1 MSRHHYGARIHD
13 VIAQGYRTIALENEV
28 VRVEI
33 VVDKGSDITSF
44 LHKPTDTDFLWHR
57 ESGLPP
63 APLESTPR
71 GIDEFVFVDGYE
83 GGWQECFPNG
93 GDSVLY
99 KGARL
104 PFHGELLAAPWTVE
118 VVEDSPEVVSIRLA
132 VRTKRTPFL
141 LEKQLTLRSGRGVLE
156 IAERVAN
163 LADEP
168 MEVMWGHHPAFGP
181 PFLDDSCRIDLP
193 PCVATT
199 NRAEPWPGSQLEYG
213 AEFPW
218 PMAPRMDGT
227 LRDMSVVEGPAS
239 QIADWVRL
247 TGFDEGWYGVTNA
260 RRRVGFGLRWD
271 ARLFRHLWYW
281 HVFGGMPGYPWYGL
295 NYNFA
300 LEPWTSYPDG
310 GLTRAIENGSALRIG
325 ARETI
330 ETRILAVAYAGLERI
345 SGIDDAGEVAR

>member
-13 VIAQGYRTIALENEV
+13 YVALGYRTIALENEL
-28 VRVEI
+28 VRVEV
-33 VVDKGSDITSF
+33 VVDKGSDVTSF
-44 LHKPTDTDFLWHR
+44 LHKPTDTDFMWHR
-57 ESGLPP
+57 ESGLRR

-93 GDSVLY
+93 GESVLY
-99 KGARL
+99 KGASL
-104 PFHGELLAAPWTVE
+104 PFHGELLAAPWSVE
-118 VVEDSPEVVSIRLA
+118 VLEDSPQVVSIRLA

-141 LEKQLTLRSGRGVLE
+141 VEKQLTLRSGRGVLE
-156 IAERVAN
+156 IDERVTN
-163 LADEP
+163 LSDEP

-193 PCVATT
+193 PCIATT
-199 NRAEPWPGSQLEYG
+199 DRADPWPDSLLSYG
-213 AEFPW
+213 IEFQW
-218 PMAPRMDGT
+218 PMAPRKDGT
-227 LRDMSVVEGPAS
+227 LRDLSVVLDPGS
-239 QIADWVRL
+239 RIADWVRL
-247 TGFDEGWYGVTNA
+247 TGFDEGWYGVTNG

-271 ARLFRHLWYW
+271 ARLFPHLWFW

-310 GLTRAIENGSALRIG
+310 GLTRAIENGSALRVG

-330 ETRILAVAYAGLERI
+330 ETRILAVAYAGQGRI
-345 SGIDDAGEVAR
+345 KGIDEDGEIAF

>member
-1 MSRHHYGARIHD
+1 LSRHHYGARIHD
-13 VIAQGYRTIALENEV
+13 YIAHGYRTIALENEL
-28 VRVEI
+28 VRVEV
-33 VVDKGSDITSF
+33 VVDKGSDVTSF
-44 LHKPTDTDFLWHR
+44 LHKPTDTDFMWHR
-57 ESGLPP
+57 ESGLRR

-71 GIDEFVFVDGYE
+71 GIDEFVFFDGYE

-93 GDSVLY
+93 GESVLY

-104 PFHGELLAAPWTVE
+104 PFHGELLAAPWSVE
-118 VVEDSPEVVSIRLA
+118 VLEDSPQVVSIRLA
-132 VRTKRTPFL
+132 VRTMRTPFL
-141 LEKQLTLRSGRGVLE
+141 IEKRLTLRSGGGVLE
-156 IAERVAN
+156 IDERLVN

-193 PCVATT
+193 PCIATT
-199 NRAEPWPGSQLEYG
+199 DRAEPWPDSHLAYG
-213 AEFPW
+213 VEFPW
-218 PMAPRMDGT
+218 PMAPRKDGT
-227 LRDMSVVEGPAS
+227 LRDLSVVPDPGS
-239 QIADWVRL
+239 RIADWVRL
-247 TGFDEGWYGVTNA
+247 TGFDEGWYGVTNR

-271 ARLFRHLWYW
+271 ARLFRHLWFW

-310 GLTRAIENGSALRIG
+310 GLTRAIENGSALRVG

-330 ETRILAVAYAGLERI
+330 ETRILAIAYVGSEGI
-345 SGIDDAGEVAR
+345 KGIDENGAIAR